1 MSLTELSLRRPVTVT
16 MVFVCLAVIG
26 TLSSRLL
33 PLEFL
38 PEMEFPGIYV
48 ELPYRNSTPE
58 EVERLIVRPVEEA
71 LSTLS
76 GVKRMNSESREDGG
90 GVFVQFDW
98 GADLRIKGVEARD
111 KIDAIRDS
119 LPDELQRIRF
129 QKFNASDQPILVLR
143 VSANRDLA
151 DAYDMLNRN
160 LRRRVERIQGVSR
173 VELYGVW
180 AKEVRIELS
189 ADRVATHQVD
199 LRQVAELLRAANF
212 EFTAGE
218 ISARSRRFTVKPNA
232 RFNSLDE
239 IENLVVGERGLR
251 LGDIAEVRHTDPVR
265 TRGRHLDG
273 KYAIGLNVFK
283 ENGANLVEVAD
294 AVLAEIDV
302 ISGLRE
308 MQGVTLYAMDNQAAG
323 VKDSLNELLMSGLV
337 GALLSILVLY
347 AFLRDWPMTLI
358 VALSVPFSI
367 LITLGSMYFLGY
379 TLNILSMMG
388 LMLSIGMLV
397 DNAVVVTESI
407 FTSREQFPNNPQR
420 ATVVG
425 VD

>member
-180 AKEVRIELS
+180 AKEVRIELMGEPLDSVRYQPLRHAGRLLPEEVHEGVGVSSFEGRPADTLHQGAFLLS
-189 ADRVATHQVD
+189 APVTLHQADHGVELFSSSDGAHGLEEHLGPDVGAVFKQVD
-199 LRQVAELLRAANF
+199 QGGNTFISMQLAVDPCCLGLEL
-212 EFTAGE
+212 
-218 ISARSRRFTVKPNA
+218 P
-232 RFNSLDE
+232 
-239 IENLVVGERGLR
+239 
-251 LGDIAEVRHTDPVR
+251 
-265 TRGRHLDG
+265 
-273 KYAIGLNVFK
+273 
-283 ENGANLVEVAD
+283 
-294 AVLAEIDV
+294 
-302 ISGLRE
+302 
-308 MQGVTLYAMDNQAAG
+308 
-323 VKDSLNELLMSGLV
+323 V
-337 GALLSILVLY
+337 GARGDEVGQVRRNHLGVLRRQPLY
-347 AFLRDWPMTLI
+347 
-358 VALSVPFSI
+358 
-367 LITLGSMYFLGY
+367 
-379 TLNILSMMG
+379 
-388 LMLSIGMLV
+388 
-397 DNAVVVTESI
+397 
-407 FTSREQFPNNPQR
+407 
-420 ATVVG
+420 
-425 VD
+425 